1 MRLIRLLYWPPR
13 EFFIYGGSPSDST
26 GRVDGCGDALD
37 PLARNCE
44 HTWRRIR
51 PIYIRV
57 GISIA
62 LMGLQCNRVIRTLL
76 QVRKLD
82 KTDPSD
88 CGDRELPWIAQD
100 RASGVF
106 EGLNKH
112 ELRGDSRAY
121 RWKLSRCFLLVFVV
135 F

>member
-1 MRLIRLLYWPPR
+1 MWGY
-13 EFFIYGGSPSDST
+13 
-26 GRVDGCGDALD
+26 ALD

-62 LMGLQCNRVIRTLL
+62 LMGLRCNRVIRTLL

-88 CGDRELPWIAQD
+88 CGDRELSWIAQD

-121 RWKLSRCFLLVFVV
+121 RWKLSRCFLLVFV
-135 F
+135 FFFES